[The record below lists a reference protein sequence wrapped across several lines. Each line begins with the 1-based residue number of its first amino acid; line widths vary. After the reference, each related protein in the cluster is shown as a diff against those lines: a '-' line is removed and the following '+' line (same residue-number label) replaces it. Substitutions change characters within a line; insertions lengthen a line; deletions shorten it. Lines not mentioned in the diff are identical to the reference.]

1 MSQQRIIAPNL
12 AKLYEKAAHI
22 FGETPAFATR
32 KTRDHWEPI
41 SYQELWERGCSLA
54 AGLASLGVEAG
65 AKVGLFADNRLEWI
79 LADYAVQIVGAA
91 DVPRGSEVTVEE
103 LRYILEHAGIEF
115 AFVENRRLLKRFD
128 EATKEWASKPTI
140 ILMETPPSEREEILT
155 LTEVEKRGSEF
166 RKTKT
171 NLLSERIEGI
181 KPDDLFTLIYTSG
194 TTGTPKGVMLT
205 HANMMSQL
213 KNIPLD
219 ITWRDRILSLLPI
232 WHIFERVFEMIT
244 ISSGACTYYSSPR
257 RLAED
262 LIDVEPSFMGSAPRL
277 WESLHHRIQKG
288 VRQSHPVR
296 RALFAT
302 AYWLSKHYH
311 RQINFLRDQDLQT
324 EKPNPTARKLR
335 KTYAALMW
343 FLLLPW
349 YGFFNA
355 TVLERIRQVAGGGLK
370 ATVSGG
376 GALPREIDEFF
387 NNLGIAVL
395 EGYGLTETSPV
406 LAVRTPVKR
415 IIGTVGPI
423 IPGTDIRIVDLDTG
437 KTLYPDSQDP
447 KGGRMRKGEIVVRGP
462 QVMSGY
468 YRNPEA
474 TEAVLQEGWFR
485 TGDLGLVTWNDCLRV
500 VGRCKE
506 TIVLSNGENMEPGP
520 IEMRLRQLPGIGQC
534 IVVGQDQRYP
544 GLLVSPDSEEL
555 TKVVPAELTAKERNE
570 RLLSIVKKEISPA
583 NGFKA
588 HETPRVLTILPEPFS
603 VGDEMTK
610 LYKLRRH
617 AITEKYAD
625 LITAMYA
632 DRDKP

>member
-1 MSQQRIIAPNL
+1 MPQQRIIAPNL
-12 AKLYEKAAHI
+12 ALLYEKAAEV
-22 FGETPAFATR
+22 FGDMPAFATR
-32 KTRDHWEPI
+32 KKRDQWEPT
-41 SYQELWERGCSLA
+41 SYQTLWDRGCSLA
-54 AGLASLGVEAG
+54 AGLVSLGVQARD
-65 AKVGLFADNRLEWI
+65 KVGLFADNRLEWI
-79 LADYAVQIVGAA
+79 LSDYAVQIAGAA

-103 LRYILEHAGIEF
+103 LRYILEHAEIKF
-115 AFVENRRLLKRFD
+115 AFVENRSLLQRFD
-128 EATKEWASKPTI
+128 RATEKWETKPTI
-140 ILMETPPSEREEILT
+140 ILLETPPPERSEVLT
-155 LTEVEKRGSEF
+155 LAEVEKRGAKF
-166 RKTKT
+166 RDKHPHI
-171 NLLSERIEGI
+171 LRERIDGI
-181 KPDDLFTLIYTSG
+181 NPEDLFTLIYTSG
-194 TTGTPKGVMLT
+194 TTGTPKGVMLS
-205 HANMMSQL
+205 HANMISQL
-213 KNIPLD
+213 EHIPLD

-244 ISSGACTYYSSPR
+244 LSSGACTYYSSPR

-262 LIDVEPSFMGSAPRL
+262 LVAVEPSFMGSAPRL
-277 WESLHHRIQKG
+277 WESLHHRIRKG

-311 RQINFLRDQDLQT
+311 RNINFLRDQDLLT
-324 EKPNPTARKLR
+324 ERPRPAWRKFQ
-335 KTYAALMW
+335 KGYAALFW

-406 LAVRTPVKR
+406 LAVRTPQKR

-423 IPGTDIRIVDLDTG
+423 IPETQIRIVDLDTG
-437 KTLYPDSQDP
+437 KVLYPDEKDSA
-447 KGGRMRKGEIVVRGP
+447 GGRMRKGEIIVRGP
-462 QVMSGY
+462 QIMEGY

-474 TEAVLQEGWFR
+474 TKAVLQEGWFR
-485 TGDLGLVTWNDCLRV
+485 TGDLGMVTWNDCLQV

-534 IVVGQDQRYP
+534 MVVGQDQRYP
-544 GLLVSPDSEEL
+544 GLLVSPDPEEL
-555 TKVVPAELTAKERNE
+555 AKTIPPTLAEEEQNARMLA
-570 RLLSIVKKEISPA
+570 LVKKEISPE

-588 HETPRVLTILPEPFS
+588 HETPRVLRILSEPFT
-603 VGDEMTK
+603 VGDDMTK

-617 AITEKYAD
+617 AITEKYAN
-625 LITAMYA
+625 LIARMFA
-632 DRDKP
+632 DREKR